1 MRLASIASGSSG
13 NCIYAGSEN
22 THLLL
27 DVGITR
33 KRTAEGLKQLGLS
46 LEDIDGIF
54 ITHEHS
60 DHIQGLAVI
69 AKQTNMPVYATRGTI
84 RAILEMPQYQHI
96 DPARFIPVQ
105 ADQKVTVGDLTIDPM
120 TISHDAADPVG
131 YRVLQGKKKACVC
144 TDLGCYSEYTV
155 ECLQDADVLLL
166 EANHDVNMLQVGRY
180 PYYLK
185 QRILGKKGHLSNV
198 SSGQLLGRVLN
209 DHMKGILLGHL
220 SAENNLPE
228 LAFETVRVELMMA
241 EQDYRTEDL
250 PIMVARRKELTPAVD
265 FKAAAARQRHRR

>member
-105 ADQKVTVGDLTIDPM
+105 ADKKVTIGDLTIDPM

-265 FKAAAARQRHRR
+265 F